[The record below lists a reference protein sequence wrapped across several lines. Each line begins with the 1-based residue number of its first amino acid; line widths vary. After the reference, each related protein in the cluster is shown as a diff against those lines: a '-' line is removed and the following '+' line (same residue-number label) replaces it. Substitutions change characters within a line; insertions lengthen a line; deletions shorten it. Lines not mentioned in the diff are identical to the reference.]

1 MKDLREIN
9 SNLNNNY
16 PKLLEAVSS
25 NIPEKKKIA
34 IVYKFIESLEDL
46 VEALDNDK

>member
-16 PKLLEAVSS
+16 PKFSGILEP

-46 VEALDNDK
+46 AEALDNDK